1 LELNHFDGYRKIKT
15 LMVQDVRNEVAALY
29 EQHASSLLRYARG
42 KTGSSEIAQEGLQ
55 EAFLRYYV
63 ARMCGRE
70 ILSPRAWLY
79 EVLRNYVFDRSRASS
94 VSREVAGEH
103 MEHVPD
109 DRQDPEG
116 RVERLQ
122 MAREIA
128 ASLTGR
134 ELECLRLRTEG
145 LSYEEIRAA
154 MQVRSGTVGALLA
167 RAHEKIR
174 KQAANECGAEPALAG
189 AVFCLVYDREPA
201 GARTEAVGTRRE
213 WYGGTRA
220 V

>member
-1 LELNHFDGYRKIKT
+1 
-15 LMVQDVRNEVAALY
+15 MVQDTLPEQISFSIQSEVATLY
-29 EQHASSLLRYARG
+29 EQHSRGLLRYARG
-42 KTGSSEIAQEGLQ
+42 KTGSTEVAQEGLQ
-55 EAFLRYYV
+55 EAFLRYFI
-63 ARMCGRE
+63 ARSYGRE

-103 MEHVPD
+103 MEHVAD
-109 DRQDPEG
+109 ERQDPEG

-128 ASLTGR
+128 AALTGR

-145 LSYEEIRAA
+145 LSYEEIGAA

-174 KQAANECGAEPALAG
+174 KQAARDYGVESTLAG
-189 AVFCLVYDREPA
+189 AVFCLVYDGESSAPRLSA
-201 GARTEAVGTRRE
+201 GEERKE
-213 WYGGTRA
+213 WYAGTRA
-220 V
+220 VE

>member
-1 LELNHFDGYRKIKT
+1 VELKRGPRYRRIKT
-15 LMVQDVRNEVAALY
+15 FMVQDTQVPAQAPCGIQREVAALY
-29 EQHASSLLRYARG
+29 EQHANGLLRYARG
-42 KTGSSEIAQEGLQ
+42 KTGSADVAQEGLQ
-55 EAFLRYYV
+55 EAFLRYFI
-63 ARMCGRE
+63 ARSYGRE

-94 VSREVAGEH
+94 ASREVAGEF

-109 DRQDPEG
+109 ERQDPEG

-128 ASLTGR
+128 AALTGR

-145 LSYEEIRAA
+145 LSYEEIGAA

-174 KQAANECGAEPALAG
+174 RQAGQDSGAESTLAG
-189 AVFCLVYDREPA
+189 AVFCLV
-201 GARTEAVGTRRE
+201 
-213 WYGGTRA
+213 RA
-220 V
+220 VK